1 MARWH
6 FKELRLRDIAEGNDP
21 SIFGSLTQEAVVIL
35 RGHAIED
42 HPNDLRI
49 LTEVLEAV
57 EKCPDGI
64 GGRACI
70 DEQHRRD
77 THGLSDLSRRAMHTH
92 IAIIQPHHP
101 LEDDGISL
109 LRVACIDSAHM
120 LGAHHEKVKIDR
132 GATAGELVELRV
144 DVVGAAL
151 EALHGEATT
160 LECTQ

>member
-6 FKELRLRDIAEGNDP
+6 FEELRLRDIAEGNDP

-42 HPNDLRI
+42 HPDDLRI

-57 EKCPDGI
+57 EECPGGI
-64 GGRACI
+64 GRRASVN
-70 DEQHRRD
+70 EQHRRD
-77 THGLSDLSRRAMHTH
+77 AYGLSDLGRRAMHTH

-109 LRVACIDSAHM
+109 LRVACIDRTHM
-120 LGAHHEKVKIDR
+120 LGAHHEKVEIDR
-132 GATAGELVELRV
+132 GATAGELVELWV
-144 DVVGAAL
+144 DIVGAAL

-160 LECTQ
+160 LERTQ